1 METFGISEK
10 SFRLIIDVLK
20 RFDEVDSV
28 VIFGSRAKGNYRN
41 GSDIDLALKGD
52 RITPKIIL
60 DISGI
65 LNEQLPIPY
74 HVDVVNY
81 NCINVPEL
89 KEHIDRIGKEFYRKE
104 AI

>member
-1 METFGISEK
+1 METFGISDK
-10 SFRLIIDVLK
+10 SYRLIIDVLK
-20 RFDEVDSV
+20 RFDEVDSA

-52 RITPKIIL
+52 RLTSKIIL

-81 NCINVPEL
+81 NSINVPEL
-89 KEHIDRIGKEFYRKE
+89 KEHIDRVGKEFYRKE
-104 AI
+104 TI